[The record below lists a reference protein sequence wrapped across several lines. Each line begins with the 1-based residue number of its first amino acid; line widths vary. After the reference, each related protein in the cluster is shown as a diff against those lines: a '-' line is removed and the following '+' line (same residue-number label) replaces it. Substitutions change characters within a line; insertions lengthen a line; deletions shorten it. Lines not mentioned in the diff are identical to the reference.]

1 MSLLPNCR
9 YDDGN
14 LSKVPISQRLR
25 SKPKM
30 NTSILKK
37 LKLLFIGFGLLM
49 GIVFPWYAEFF
60 VNWKEGMY
68 FWFVIGCLVAG
79 ATIGV
84 VNYWLLSNTL
94 LKPINQA
101 SKVANSITQHDF
113 TVRCDIKSD
122 DIFGELVTSIN
133 KMATSLEQQN
143 QAIQSS
149 TSVLIDDSGEIQ
161 QDASLITDNQNQ
173 LITQSRQMNDL
184 SSQLSDQF
192 GSLLQAI
199 QHSADLSDESSKS
212 VDSGL
217 VQIRKTVSQMQVL
230 MNSNQEATRVI
241 EELSQVVTDVDR
253 MLGVINSISE
263 QTSLLALNA
272 AIEAARAGE
281 VGRGFAVV
289 ADEVR
294 ALASKTQASTSEIEN
309 TIGSLK
315 DSTAKSVELIQQSS
329 ELCQESVDLVQTSMS
344 MFETVHKNELELDDE
359 LSTASKE
366 SQQQT
371 QLLDAINSQT
381 SNFYDLATQ
390 SQQTCDRMIQTAE
403 HLKNT
408 GHKLTE
414 FVK

>member
-1 MSLLPNCR
+1 
-9 YDDGN
+9 
-14 LSKVPISQRLR
+14 
-25 SKPKM
+25 M

-68 FWFVIGCLVAG
+68 FWFVIGCLFAG

-113 TVRCDIKSD
+113 TVRCDIESD
-122 DIFGELVTSIN
+122 DIFGELVSSIN
-133 KMATSLEQQN
+133 KMASSLEQQN
-143 QAIQSS
+143 RAIQSS